1 MESKPFLTKQLR
13 QPFRISNR
21 GLDSV
26 DRFLTFNNVLHPT
39 EQKKLAEFDVAKS
52 GPQKDTQI
60 WTVEHYNGSS

>member
-1 MESKPFLTKQLR
+1 MENQIKSKSFLIKQLR

-26 DRFLTFNNVLHPT
+26 DRFLTFNNLPHPT
-39 EQKKLAEFDVAKS
+39 EQKKLAEFDLARS

-60 WTVEHYNGSS
+60 WTV